1 MYNSKI
7 HKLYNQSTNKKELI
21 KKIAKDFNINPLSV
35 RNNWFSGFYQ
45 IPTKHQDKLEK
56 IMNEFNDKQKTPTT

>member
-35 RNNWFSGFYQ
+35 RNNRFSGFCE

-56 IMNEFNDKQKTPTT
+56 IMNEFNDKQKTLTT